1 MKSYSNLIRRVGKA
15 VNEPHLLQDIQNAC
29 RNKQAFCFGDD
40 STRVVLK
47 KQKRDGVTYILVW
60 LGISSGAGA
69 LEKFNP
75 IVSEFTRQ
83 AGGKWF
89 EFCTVR
95 RGFIRVAGKLG
106 FERMPDDEQGRMWFR
121 RMV

>member
-1 MKSYSNLIRRVGKA
+1 MKDYSKMINSIGEA
-15 VNEPHLLQDIQNAC
+15 VNEPHLLEDIQSAC

-47 KQKRDGVTYILVW
+47 KQKRDGVTFILVW
-60 LGISSGAGA
+60 LGLSTGSRA

-75 IVSEFTRQ
+75 IIAEFTRQ

-95 RGFIRVAGKLG
+95 RGFIRVASKLG
-106 FERMPDDEQGRMWFR
+106 FERLSDDDKGRMWFK